1 MRAIVREQLAQQR
14 DGGWLDPSVAASLLE
29 CYGVPVIASR
39 RAATPD
45 DAVAAAAEL
54 GYPVALKAGAPTL
67 VHKSD
72 VGGVHLDLESDTE
85 LRRAFAAMRDA
96 LEDRMGDAVVQPMAA
111 SGVELIVGV
120 THDPVFG
127 PLVLFGMGG
136 VTSELVRDTALR
148 FVPLTVFDAH
158 EMVRSLRSSPLLFGY
173 RNAPPV
179 DVAAV
184 EALLL
189 RIGRLAED
197 VPELAELDCNPVVAS
212 SSAATVLDVKLR
224 IERQDRLPGY
234 AVDA

>member
-1 MRAIVREQLAQQR
+1 MREQLAQRR
-14 DGGWLDPSVAASLLE
+14 DGGWLDASVAASLLE

-72 VGGVHLDLESDTE
+72 VGGVHLDLESDAE

-96 LEDRMGDAVVQPMAA
+96 LEDRMGDAIVQPMAA
-111 SGVELIVGV
+111 PGVELIAGV

-136 VTSELVRDTALR
+136 VTSELVRDTTLR

-184 EALLL
+184 EELLL

-234 AVDA
+234 AVDT

>member
-1 MRAIVREQLAQQR
+1 VAS
-14 DGGWLDPSVAASLLE
+14 SVLG

-39 RAATPD
+39 RAATVD
-45 DAVAAAAEL
+45 DAVAAAVEL

-72 VGGVHLDLESDTE
+72 VGGVRLHLASGAE
-85 LRRAFAAMRDA
+85 LRRAYATMRDA
-96 LEDRMGDAVVQPMAA
+96 LGDRMGDAVVQPMAA
-111 SGVELIVGV
+111 PGVELIVGV

-136 VTSELVRDTALR
+136 VTSDLVRDTTLR

-184 EALLL
+184 EELLL

-212 SSAATVLDVKLR
+212 ESGATVLDVKLR
-224 IERQDRLPGY
+224 IARQDGPPGY
-234 AVDA
+234 TIDA